1 MAVRVTFRLAAA
13 LALGACA
20 AAPEPPPEALAAPR
34 AAVPPQTPPI
44 AWAAAP
50 DCQGKL
56 ALLDEA
62 ARAGR
67 LGPAERPPF
76 AVVLP
81 GVSGSLDWLAP
92 PSVTVTADLPLE
104 VHEHRD
110 AGRLTAPCLLLIE
123 PARDQ
128 RVGHRL
134 VGRGLVR
141 SLYQNG
147 LRSERNPD
155 YDAAQLRVRQAER
168 EAKEDGPDILK
179 VGDPMLDVFGLLIG
193 GVLSGFS
200 QGSSERAL
208 DEALSELAATPR
220 SRDRALYRPYEFEQT
235 TVVAGKEAT
244 IPVASGARSRSSRVW
259 TRAIGTTRSTARR
272 A

>member
-1 MAVRVTFRLAAA
+1 MTPETRSTMAVRVTFRLAAA

-20 AAPEPPPEALAAPR
+20 AAPEPAPEAPAAPR

-92 PSVTVTADLPLE
+92 P
-104 VHEHRD
+104 R
-110 AGRLTAPCLLLIE
+110 
-123 PARDQ
+123 
-128 RVGHRL
+128 
-134 VGRGLVR
+134 
-141 SLYQNG
+141 
-147 LRSERNPD
+147 
-155 YDAAQLRVRQAER
+155 
-168 EAKEDGPDILK
+168 
-179 VGDPMLDVFGLLIG
+179 
-193 GVLSGFS
+193 
-200 QGSSERAL
+200 
-208 DEALSELAATPR
+208 
-220 SRDRALYRPYEFEQT
+220 
-235 TVVAGKEAT
+235 
-244 IPVASGARSRSSRVW
+244 
-259 TRAIGTTRSTARR
+259 
-272 A
+272 